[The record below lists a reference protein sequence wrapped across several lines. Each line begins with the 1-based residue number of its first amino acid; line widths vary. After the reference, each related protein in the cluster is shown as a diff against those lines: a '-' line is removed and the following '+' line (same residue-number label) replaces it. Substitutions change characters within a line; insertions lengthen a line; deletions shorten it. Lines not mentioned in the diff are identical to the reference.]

1 MHRLIGFWR
10 GEAPLSSAFWNWAV
24 LGGLLVNVVTSF
36 LFLTFFM
43 QNQTLVALLIGYGVS
58 IPYNIFATVGVW
70 RSANRFEGERKW
82 ADLAKVVTVIEM
94 VVLSLS

>member
-10 GEAPLSSAFWNWAV
+10 GETALSAAFWNWAV

-36 LFLTFFM
+36 LFLAFFM
-43 QNQTLVALLIGYGVS
+43 QNQTLIAILIGYGVS

-70 RSANRFEGERKW
+70 RAADRFEGERKW
-82 ADLAKVVTVIEM
+82 ADLAKAVTLIGM